1 MEKLSYNQ
9 WIYIK
14 SLREKRQYWE
24 KDYKDGDLTKIQ
36 ASYLIIFNFSL
47 YLSRFLL

>member
-14 SLREKRQYWE
+14 SLRQKRQYWDNME
-24 KDYKDGDLTKIQ
+24 NDKHLSHNQ
-36 ASYLIIFNFSL
+36 AQRLIKKLMKMKGYIE
-47 YLSRFLL
+47 